1 MMRLLFL
8 CLLLPPATVFSQEC
22 EGSAD
27 DDDEDM
33 CQQTV
38 TKRVIVVGETKG
50 SEDSSDHVTLIIII
64 VAVTVLTLSV
74 ATIITIMLVKHRS
87 NKLQGSCPPCL
98 FRTYSA
104 PPEQCQTV

>member
-33 CQQTV
+33 CQQT
-38 TKRVIVVGETKG
+38 GETKG